1 MIRRMKYEFQGLQ
14 QLAIV
19 VKFWAVSQ
27 NLPEEPWAKT
37 NPVVIVCVSR
47 YESGAFLIRCGV
59 LATRP
64 YLSIVPALFQS
75 QRVKYAEKVKV
86 QFSLCAP

>member
-1 MIRRMKYEFQGLQ
+1 VKYEFPGVQ

-19 VKFWAVSQ
+19 VQFWAVSQ
-27 NLPEEPWAKT
+27 NLPEEPWAKA

-47 YESGAFLIRCGV
+47 FEPGAFLIRCWV

-64 YLSIVPALFQS
+64 YLSIVSALCQS
-75 QRVKYAEKVKV
+75 QRVKYVEKVKV
-86 QFSLCAP
+86 KLSLSAP